1 MSSLE
6 LKNFWVWP
14 LEEALVTPAYW
25 YVLLIFIFLILT
37 LWSLRKLKRDLV
49 SVFSDDDGKVQITP
63 HALQE
68 LVETSCENIDGIYSP
83 NSSIR
88 KRVDGIRLDVRLKV
102 RPDCDIKKIR
112 SILKM
117 KLEEIIVKNLNFE
130 NFSGVDIVIKGFS
143 NPGKT

>member
-14 LEEALVTPAYW
+14 LEEALATSAYW

-63 HALQE
+63 HVLQE

-88 KRVDGIRLDVRLKV
+88 KRVDGYVWMYD
-102 RPDCDIKKIR
+102 
-112 SILKM
+112 
-117 KLEEIIVKNLNFE
+117 
-130 NFSGVDIVIKGFS
+130 
-143 NPGKT
+143 